1 MDRTVRGA
9 VAALTGAIVFLL
21 SLFFLLPVPI
31 LYVPSLLLMF
41 VGVIMIGVGSAVAKG
56 FDKNLDEVGIQCY
69 FCKGTGRIDG
79 INGKEVCPRCG
90 GSGAGRSD
98 DAAKPTS

>member
-1 MDRTVRGA
+1 MDRTARGA
-9 VAALTGAIVFLL
+9 AAALVGAIVFLV

-41 VGVIMIGVGSAVAKG
+41 IGVVIIGVGSAVAKG
-56 FDKNLDEVGIQCY
+56 FDKNLDEVSIQCY
-69 FCKGTGRIDG
+69 FCKGSGRIDG

-90 GSGAGRSD
+90 GSGVGRSD
-98 DAAKPTS
+98 DVAKPPS